1 MDLKKLD
8 EPISKIK
15 DFLAQFENTDDDTLY
30 LKAKERI
37 CAEIAAKWDKPFN
50 DEQLLSLQESI
61 DSISER
67 VFKSYL
73 PRIETDFYPCKLP
86 EQCKEEAERL
96 RILKIGRWVTDP
108 SEHDIDKLKNT
119 YNVLSA
125 SPCRFALIFN
135 CTRKGYD
142 VYMAVYSTENSDDP
156 SVANSLINRFK
167 QSLKGNF
174 PGVSMGSSLTD
185 ISKIGIREKNA
196 VAVVTN
202 IASEKSEKFISQG
215 IEKLIDAYTPMRES
229 SEYTLMLLCE
239 PLSSDEIKRQK
250 EIVSQYYTALSPFAT
265 WQTNANSS
273 ETVSRME
280 SVSTGRNLNGS
291 INIGIP
297 HIMGATAAYGA
308 NRQDQHGIND
318 SYTGGRGSTLSY
330 TNHQVKTLLE
340 RLDEQM
346 KKLAQCEALGM
357 WRFAAYVLSDEYSV
371 AENIA
376 QMYRSLTQG
385 NSSYIEQTAV
395 NIWGNLDEKND
406 STRKILFAYLKQLEH
421 PLFKRNLDDSNE
433 EPVYASSFISG
444 TEVAQALNMPRKS
457 IPGLPV
463 FQCAEFAR
471 NVISVSDKSDEI
483 TAENERESKHIDLG
497 SIVHMRNKEATSVC
511 LNKSSLTSHT
521 FITGSTG
528 SGKSNTVYTLLDKLC
543 LSANTDRVPRFLVI
557 EPAKGE
563 YKEVL
568 GGYEDVFVYGTNQ
581 SKTPLLRLNPFSFPS
596 DTHVLE
602 HIDRLIE
609 IFNACWP
616 MYAAMP
622 AVLKAAVERAYTNA
636 GWSLTASICL
646 ASAHPNKRFPT
657 FRDVMKALPEVID
670 SKGFSKDTQ
679 GDYKGA
685 LLTRVESLT
694 NGINGQVLCA
704 YNELTAEEL
713 FDCNVIVDLSRVG
726 SMETKALLM
735 GILILKLR
743 EHRMAQRSEGKNHPN
758 SGLSH
763 ITVLEEAHNLLRCT
777 SSEQTQDSSN
787 LQGKSVEMLANAIA
801 ELRSFGEGFIIADQA
816 PGLLDMAVIRN
827 TNTKIIMRLPD
838 EGDRQL
844 VGKAAGLNDDQIAEL
859 SKLETGVAAVYQN
872 EWLEPVLCKVEEFA
886 DSDDPK
892 KEKRVRPYS
901 YQQSIDEEKQLQ
913 KIYLQN
919 LITPPNEVRWFSM
932 DEVDQISRWIDWLDT
947 SAAAKE
953 ILYRGIKENLSATEK
968 GYALYCAIKGKVL
981 LERTKS
987 ERNKDMIPAIMDANI
1002 MNTLDVGQ
1010 AIAEEIRR
1018 IVCYYAAEQVR
1029 GDEVYY
1035 NDLRQYGSVM

>member
-1 MDLKKLD
+1 MDMKKLD
-8 EPISKIK
+8 EPITKIK
-15 DFLAQFENTDDDTLY
+15 DFLAQFENDNTLY
-30 LKAKERI
+30 LEAKEYVRE
-37 CAEIAAKWDKPFN
+37 EIAAMWDKPFN
-50 DEQLLSLQESI
+50 DEQLLSLQKSI

-73 PRIETDFYPCKLP
+73 PRIKDDFYPCELIEKYKP
-86 EQCKEEAERL
+86 EEERF

-108 SEHDIDKLKNT
+108 SEQDIDKLKNT

-135 CTRKGYD
+135 CTRKGCD

-167 QSLKGNF
+167 QALQGNF
-174 PGVSMGSSLTD
+174 PGVSMGSSMTD
-185 ISKIGIREKNA
+185 ISKTGIREKNA
-196 VAVVTN
+196 LAVVTN

-215 IEKLIDAYTPMRES
+215 IEKLINAYTPKQEA
-229 SEYTLMLLCE
+229 SEYTLVLLCE

-250 EIVSQYYTALSPFAT
+250 EIVSQYYTALSPFAA

-280 SVSTGRNLNGS
+280 SVSTGQNLNGN

-297 HIMGATAAYGA
+297 YVMSATVSYGV
-308 NRQDQHGIND
+308 NRQDQHGRND
-318 SYTGGRGSTLSY
+318 AYTCGRGSTLSY
-330 TNHQVKTLLE
+330 TNHQVKSLLE

-385 NSSYIEQTAV
+385 DSSYIEQTAV
-395 NIWGNLDEKND
+395 NIWGNLDEKNNN
-406 STRKILFAYLKQLEH
+406 TRAILFSYLKQLEH
-421 PLFKRNLDDSNE
+421 PRFRRKCDNSNK
-433 EPVYASSFISG
+433 EPFYATAFISG

-471 NVISVSDKSDEI
+471 NVIPVSDKRDEI
-483 TAENERESKHIDLG
+483 SLENEHDPKHIDLG
-497 SIVHMRNKEATSVC
+497 SIIHMRSKEAASVR
-511 LNKSSLTSHT
+511 LNKSSLASHT

-543 LSANTDRVPRFLVI
+543 LSANADGAPHFLVI

-563 YKEVL
+563 YKTKI
-568 GGYEDVFVYGTNQ
+568 GGYKDVFVYGTNQ
-581 SKTPLLRLNPFSFPS
+581 SKAPLLRMNPFSFPK

-602 HIDRLIE
+602 HIDRLVE

-622 AVLKAAVERAYTNA
+622 AVLKAAVEKAYTNA

-646 ASAHPNKRFPT
+646 SSAHPNKRFPT

-704 YNELTAEEL
+704 YDELTAEEL
-713 FDCNVIVDLSRVG
+713 FEHNVIVDLSRVG

-735 GILILKLR
+735 GILILKLQ
-743 EHRMAQRSEGKNHPN
+743 EHRMAQRSEGKNQPN

-763 ITVLEEAHNLLRCT
+763 ITVLEEAHNLLRRT
-777 SSEQTQDSSN
+777 SFEQTQDSSN
-787 LQGKSVEMLANAIA
+787 LQGKSVEMLSNAIA

-886 DSDDPK
+886 DPDDLK
-892 KEKRVRPYS
+892 KEKRIRPYS
-901 YQQSIDEEKQLQ
+901 YQHSIDEEKQLQ
-913 KIYLQN
+913 EVYLQN
-919 LITPPNEVRWFSM
+919 LITPHNEVRWFLM
-932 DEVDQISRWIDWLDT
+932 DKIDQIIRWIDRLDT
-947 SAAAKE
+947 GAEAKK
-953 ILYRGIKENLSATEK
+953 ILYRGIKEELSATEK
-968 GYALYCAIKGKVL
+968 GYALYCVIKGKVL
-981 LERTKS
+981 LERMKS
-987 ERNKDMIPAIMDANI
+987 ERNQDMVPAMIDATI
-1002 MNTLDVGQ
+1002 MNTLDVCR

-1018 IVCYYAAEQVR
+1018 FVCCYAAEQVR
-1029 GDEVYY
+1029 GDKEYY
-1035 NDLRQYGSVM
+1035 NDLRKYGSVM